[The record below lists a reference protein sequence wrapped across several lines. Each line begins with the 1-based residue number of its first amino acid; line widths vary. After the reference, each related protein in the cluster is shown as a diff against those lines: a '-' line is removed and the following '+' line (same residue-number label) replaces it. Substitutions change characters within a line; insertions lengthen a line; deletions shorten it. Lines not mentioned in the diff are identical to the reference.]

1 MNPKDLLLTVLHE
14 KDANKSRS
22 KQTQVGPS
30 EIGGC
35 RRKVWYRLNDQPET
49 NFQLKKLAAIMGTAI
64 HSEIEKSIEAIDP
77 NGEKYWVETEVE
89 YDGIKAH
96 IDLFIPETGSVVDW
110 KTVKVKNLS
119 YFPSA
124 QQRWQVQVYG
134 YLLEKSGKA
143 KVKDVNLVAI
153 ARDGDESD
161 VRIHTEPYDEVMALE
176 ALQWLANVKAL
187 TEAPAPEKDANFCKN
202 YCQYYD
208 ASGEMGCVGLIK
220 ERIVLSEVV
229 IEDAQVDTHALM
241 YLQLDEKIKEL
252 EKEKDSLKSSFEGT
266 TGVTASGIQI
276 SWTSVKGRE
285 TVDSEQVE
293 KLLGFVPK
301 VVGKE
306 SIRLNIKP
314 SGGK

>member
-64 HSEIEKSIEAIDP
+64 HSEIEKSIEAVDP

-208 ASGEMGCVGLIK
+208 ASGDMGCVGLIK

-229 IEDAQVDTHALM
+229 IEDAQVDTHALK
-241 YLQLDEKIKEL
+241 YLQLDEKIKDL

-276 SWTSVKGRE
+276 SWTTVKGRE

-293 KLLGFVPK
+293 KLLGFLPK

>member
-1 MNPKDLLLTVLHE
+1 
-14 KDANKSRS
+14 
-22 KQTQVGPS
+22 
-30 EIGGC
+30 
-35 RRKVWYRLNDQPET
+35 
-49 NFQLKKLAAIMGTAI
+49 
-64 HSEIEKSIEAIDP
+64 
-77 NGEKYWVETEVE
+77 
-89 YDGIKAH
+89 
-96 IDLFIPETGSVVDW
+96 
-110 KTVKVKNLS
+110 
-119 YFPSA
+119 
-124 QQRWQVQVYG
+124 
-134 YLLEKSGKA
+134 
-143 KVKDVNLVAI
+143 
-153 ARDGDESD
+153 
-161 VRIHTEPYDEVMALE
+161 MALE

-208 ASGEMGCVGLIK
+208 ASGDMGCVGLIK

-241 YLQLDEKIKEL
+241 YLQLDDKIKEL

-301 VVGKE
+301 LVGKE